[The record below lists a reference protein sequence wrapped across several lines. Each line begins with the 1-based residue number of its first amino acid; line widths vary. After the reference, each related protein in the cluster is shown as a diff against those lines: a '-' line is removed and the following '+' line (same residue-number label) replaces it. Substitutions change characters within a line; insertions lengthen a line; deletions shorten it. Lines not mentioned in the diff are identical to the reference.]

1 MKLLNGFYQLCWII
15 CYYLQMGIPTTA
27 VHAWVLKNTDCS
39 FWSPACD
46 GGALPSRP
54 TPTASQT
61 GCPGRLPQRPRQAA
75 GRGWAPKPRGGT
87 APVQRPPPFCSQ
99 PTRPTHSA
107 VANHESIWSVH
118 CHSKGLFVVSKPSSS
133 LPWRCS
139 ELEMSNIS
147 EQVLLF
153 PWDLLF
159 GLFDPRGLQMNA
171 CFPLLCQNIW
181 WCTSLLLK
189 VWPLD
194 RQHQHPWGT
203 C

>member
-1 MKLLNGFYQLCWII
+1 
-15 CYYLQMGIPTTA
+15 MGILTTA
-27 VHAWVLKNTDCS
+27 VHVWVLKKQWLQFLKSCLWWQSAAVSADSHSITDRLLAEGEPQS
-39 FWSPACD
+39 H
-46 GGALPSRP
+46 GVELLPFNASHPSAATPLDLP
-54 TPTASQT
+54 TLLLPITNPSDLFIVIQRAS
-61 GCPGRLPQRPRQAA
+61 
-75 GRGWAPKPRGGT
+75 
-87 APVQRPPPFCSQ
+87 
-99 PTRPTHSA
+99 
-107 VANHESIWSVH
+107 
-118 CHSKGLFVVSKPSSS
+118 VVSKPSSS

-139 ELEMSNIS
+139 ELEMPNIS

-159 GLFDPRGLQMNA
+159 GLFDPRGLQTNA